1 MLQSFP
7 DIPSLKTILER
18 LPFIFPEGTE
28 NRRYLIREMAAK
40 IIFVMFYTGAVEGHD
55 RWIRPDQVT
64 KMTDAQA
71 KLTDI
76 SERLKWYNDSLSPG
90 RLKDIPN
97 RWYAVNTREPIRD
110 ESLRMGLVQIGAVIE
125 RDGLPTT
132 SSKPRY
138 ALKHEFAELF
148 SESFSGSSLE
158 TAIENWQKEFLSAS
172 ALARVKLQKR
182 GLLAAKS
189 DDLVLVTLPNG
200 ETRRMAPGPS
210 SILCKSVMEVFA
222 KKFLRKPALIFL
234 SESGNKV
241 VAQDNELAASLG
253 LNIEADKNLPDIIM
267 ADIGPSQAILLF
279 IEVVAT
285 DGPVS
290 KIRKES
296 LLEMALNAGFERKRI
311 LFLTAFQDR
320 GAGIFR
326 RLSSDLAWG
335 SLVWFDTEPDHIVI
349 FSNRSEP
356 PLEDL
361 LDFSY

>member
-1 MLQSFP
+1 M
-7 DIPSLKTILER
+7 
-18 LPFIFPEGTE
+18 
-28 NRRYLIREMAAK
+28 
-40 IIFVMFYTGAVEGHD
+40 
-55 RWIRPDQVT
+55 
-64 KMTDAQA
+64 
-71 KLTDI
+71 
-76 SERLKWYNDSLSPG
+76 
-90 RLKDIPN
+90 
-97 RWYAVNTREPIRD
+97 
-110 ESLRMGLVQIGAVIE
+110 
-125 RDGLPTT
+125 
-132 SSKPRY
+132 
-138 ALKHEFAELF
+138 
-148 SESFSGSSLE
+148 
-158 TAIENWQKEFLSAS
+158 
-172 ALARVKLQKR
+172 
-182 GLLAAKS
+182 
-189 DDLVLVTLPNG
+189 
-200 ETRRMAPGPS
+200 
-210 SILCKSVMEVFA
+210 
-222 KKFLRKPALIFL
+222 
-234 SESGNKV
+234 
-241 VAQDNELAASLG
+241 AASLG

-296 LLEMALNAGFERKRI
+296 LLDMALNAGFDRKRI